1 VWDAVLDPAR
11 PVVFLDVPAHAQA
24 APANPKS
31 SARQADVVR
40 ALAQA
45 LVARGVPQGSIGVI
59 APYRAHV
66 AAVRQRLAGVG
77 LADVL
82 VDTVDRFQG
91 GERDVMIL
99 AFGLEQPPA
108 AGPHG
113 ADFLGDPY
121 RLNVA
126 LTRAQRKLVLVGNRP
141 ALAGVPLLER
151 LLRHCERLYGG
162 MGGVVRV
169 EAPAAR

>member
-1 VWDAVLDPAR
+1 G
-11 PVVFLDVPAHAQA
+11 QA
-24 APANPKS
+24 ALANFKS
-31 SARQADVVR
+31 SGRQADVVR

-45 LVARGVPQGSIGVI
+45 LVARGVPRSSIGVI

-66 AAVRQRLAGVG
+66 AAVRQRLAGAG
-77 LADVL
+77 LAEVL

-91 GERDVMIL
+91 GERAVMIL
-99 AFGLEQPPA
+99 AFGLEQPPT

-113 ADFLGDPY
+113 ADFLGDPN

-126 LTRAQRKLVLVGNRP
+126 LTRAQRKLVLVGNRQ
-141 ALAGVPLLER
+141 ALAAVPLLER

-162 MGGVVRV
+162 VGGVVRV
-169 EAPAAR
+169 GAPV